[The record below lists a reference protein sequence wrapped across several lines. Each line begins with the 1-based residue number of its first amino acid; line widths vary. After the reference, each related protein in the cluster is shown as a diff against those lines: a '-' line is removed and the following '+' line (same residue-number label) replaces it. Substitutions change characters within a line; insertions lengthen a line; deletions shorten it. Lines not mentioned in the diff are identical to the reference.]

1 MPPSVFFS
9 YAHEDE
15 AHRDA
20 LSTSLA
26 MLRRL
31 GRIREWHDRRI
42 TAGQQW
48 RAQIMTELEAAD
60 VILLL
65 VSPDFL
71 ASDFVWGEEVAVAM
85 RRHQAGTARVVP
97 IIIRPSNWQPAPFG
111 SLQALP
117 TDGKPVTLWRNRD
130 SAWLAVTEG
139 ISAAVD
145 DLLSTGPIDPGPTAQ
160 PSIVSEV
167 PTAPHQPRGRPV
179 DATPGSD
186 RTCRAVH
193 DAGHGTVVP
202 GRPARLDGDPPTGD
216 PAVDETF
223 EAMGA
228 TDDLFR
234 DVYGLDGPDGAGGRW
249 QAVVH
254 YENAWMNTAWNGQW
268 LLVGDGD
275 GSVFTRFSACTEIIG
290 HELAHAV
297 LQYRCPLTFWGESG
311 SLIESIADVFGTL
324 VRQYGLRQTVTEAD
338 WLMGAGLLAPG
349 VDGLAL
355 RSLSDPGG
363 AYDDPVLGKDPQP
376 AHLRQVTPTTA
387 DNGGVHINCGIPN
400 RAFHLAAIAI
410 GGHAWERAGSIWYAA
425 AADPELRPDSG
436 FRDFAAITRRAAG
449 TLFGAGSDELL
460 AVEFGW
466 RMVGVEVPR

>member
-1 MPPSVFFS
+1 
-9 YAHEDE
+9 
-15 AHRDA
+15 
-20 LSTSLA
+20 
-26 MLRRL
+26 
-31 GRIREWHDRRI
+31 
-42 TAGQQW
+42 
-48 RAQIMTELEAAD
+48 
-60 VILLL
+60 
-65 VSPDFL
+65 
-71 ASDFVWGEEVAVAM
+71 
-85 RRHQAGTARVVP
+85 
-97 IIIRPSNWQPAPFG
+97 
-111 SLQALP
+111 
-117 TDGKPVTLWRNRD
+117 
-130 SAWLAVTEG
+130 
-139 ISAAVD
+139 
-145 DLLSTGPIDPGPTAQ
+145 
-160 PSIVSEV
+160 
-167 PTAPHQPRGRPV
+167 
-179 DATPGSD
+179 
-186 RTCRAVH
+186 VH

-400 RAFHLAAIAI
+400 RAFHLVAIAI